1 MKSKSNDKDVRMRRI
16 IIIIIPFVV
25 IVHRR
30 AITPIHVLIHL
41 SALSKGSELVI
52 GVGVNHI
59 GVSHI
64 GSGTRV
70 LGFAVTPTD
79 ETH

>member
-1 MKSKSNDKDVRMRRI
+1 MRRR

-25 IVHRR
+25 VVHRR
-30 AITPIHVLIHL
+30 SITPIHVRIHL

-59 GVSHI
+59 GVNHI
-64 GSGTRV
+64 GVNHIRSGTRV
-70 LGFAVTPTD
+70 LGFAVTPTE